1 MKAVIFGAS
10 FLSREISGKTR
21 LWPTPRRRTATM
33 TRSAHLSIFRRR
45 NLGIRLDYSTA
56 GIASMARGTG
66 KRDSYPCVFI
76 VITLIL
82 TSAPAASSQDS
93 GSVTG
98 VVRQADK
105 SSVENALVKI
115 SGDLLPGGRTLTTA
129 RDGLVRFRGRTTG
142 DQHLRPT
149 H

>member
-10 FLSREISGKTR
+10 FLSWEIAEKTR
-21 LWPTPRRRTATM
+21 LWPTPKRRTATM
-33 TRSAHLSIFRRR
+33 TRSVHLRIFRRR

-115 SGDLLPGGRTLTTA
+115 SGGLLPGGRT
-129 RDGLVRFRGRTTG
+129 FTTG
-142 DQHLRPT
+142 REGQFRFMGLLPGRRSLH
-149 H
+149 